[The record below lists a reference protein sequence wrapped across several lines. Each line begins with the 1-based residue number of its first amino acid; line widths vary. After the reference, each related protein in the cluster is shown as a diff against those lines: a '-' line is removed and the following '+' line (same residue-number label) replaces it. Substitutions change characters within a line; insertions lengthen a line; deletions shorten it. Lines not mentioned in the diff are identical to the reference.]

1 MVETVNELMDEFDRV
16 LVGSVVRGDEILAV
30 DGVRVELLA
39 PAQMEKS
46 LSGAF
51 GTIAEL
57 TLRAAAPTSN
67 DSRPIYTIRAKRH
80 VPILVTDFDCIN
92 SSPIQLSENWV
103 HQEGENV
110 EKGRG
115 SLSLPRIET
124 GDSDI
129 VGLQHR
135 DSLQP
140 SYVSGAHHLLPTGWS
155 MKQDVGAVGESG
167 AALTCAPFDEIRTRS
182 YGRQTSSDK
191 CDAALPEDTHGQN
204 QSHSKSEPRGPGEG
218 AGEDCA
224 ATPREVSTLK
234 ISTQRSFT
242 SVVTDDSEEVD
253 EASSDAV
260 SICSISAPT
269 SQAASVR
276 SSVRASPVPGVSGM
290 HVDPGPSSPTAR
302 SLESWDEANSPKLEI
317 KRMLYTII
325 HDAMQRARTTGDI
338 HLHKMINRVEQQVRI
353 FEAAFTK
360 SEAHAELTI
369 KRLQETIQASNSC
382 GQSQP
387 AADHAPPQTRENSS
401 PQNDSNADL
410 RRILEPCLGDGV
422 KTLEGLPEYLQ
433 RLKNQ
438 VDKLQAERD
447 KALGDAS
454 ALREQLSA
462 HGPVRTRFEELIM
475 AVRRLAQERDR
486 LLAEHESERMQL
498 QHELLQLRES
508 NMALH
513 GEFAPLHARAVE
525 LQQDL
530 SVAVHRESELRKEL
544 ERMQENESAIHRLH
558 QDDTE
563 RLKNRI
569 EALEAMTQ
577 SQSGTTP
584 SISRQGEPNLKS
596 IFRSASSSHSCQTT
610 GTPSNPDQHEGGIGV
625 ESPGGKEGDALRRQ
639 LAVLREENE
648 VLRRSS
654 AELAGLPVKCAR
666 SANEPLF
673 NHHEGDDVAH
683 LQEEVAAL
691 RIESAGYQKEVKKL
705 KLYMSTMPFPD
716 EMKLTMPR
724 DRNGHNVKE

>member
-103 HQEGENV
+103 HQEGEIV

-129 VGLQHR
+129 AGLQHR

-140 SYVSGAHHLLPTGWS
+140 SCVSGAHHLLPTGWS
-155 MKQDVGAVGESG
+155 IKQDVGAVGESG

-182 YGRQTSSDK
+182 YVRQTSSDK
-191 CDAALPEDTHGQN
+191 CDPALPEDTHGQN
-204 QSHSKSEPRGPGEG
+204 QSHSKSEP
-218 AGEDCA
+218 
-224 ATPREVSTLK
+224 SLK

-276 SSVRASPVPGVSGM
+276 SSVRASPVPGLSGM

-475 AVRRLAQERDR
+475 AVRRLAKERDR

-544 ERMQENESAIHRLH
+544 ERMQENESAIQRLH

-577 SQSGTTP
+577 PQSGTTP

-625 ESPGGKEGDALRRQ
+625 ESPGRKEGDALRRQ

-654 AELAGLPVKCAR
+654 AELAGLPAKCAR